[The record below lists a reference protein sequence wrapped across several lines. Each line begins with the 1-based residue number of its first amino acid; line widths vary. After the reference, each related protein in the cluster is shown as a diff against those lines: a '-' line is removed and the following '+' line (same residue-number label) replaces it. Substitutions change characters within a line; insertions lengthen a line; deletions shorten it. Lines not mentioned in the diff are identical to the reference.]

1 MNVRFGYTRPSHQE
15 IECWLQAEGRLL
27 GLVAVG
33 DQSRHKV
40 NQEIVRATM
49 AGVLDL
55 ADVLELVVDALNE
68 RPLAKQQFV
77 GVGEPPFAHVLA
89 HFGDQPQPMGREEL
103 FGERLGD
110 IVAVAEE
117 LPEQASRQAGNGT
130 AVIDI
135 AWGQAHGQ
143 HLAAVVDHQMQ
154 LEPIEPADRGLAA
167 ARRHERRGAA
177 QCGRSCRRSG
187 WSSR

>member
-1 MNVRFGYTRPSHQE
+1 MTVRCGYTLPSHQE

-49 AGVLDL
+49 AGALDL
-55 ADVLELVVDALNE
+55 ADVLELVVDALDE

-77 GVGEPPFAHVLA
+77 GVGAPPFAHVLA

-117 LPEQASRQAGNGT
+117 LPNR
-130 AVIDI
+130 
-135 AWGQAHGQ
+135 
-143 HLAAVVDHQMQ
+143 
-154 LEPIEPADRGLAA
+154 RR
-167 ARRHERRGAA
+167 ARRVTG
-177 QCGRSCRRSG
+177 RRS
-187 WSSR
+187 STLPVVRRTASASPRSLTTKCSLNP